1 MPRVIDRLFIGV
13 FLATLAAPLAANLA
27 GRDGADEGEHRTLAA
42 FPRVDGS
49 WSSIRDF
56 APGLDRWFQDHF
68 GFRALLVRW
77 YGTSRY
83 FWLGISPSPLVIRG
97 RDDWLFYE
105 EDGALSDFANDPLM
119 TAAEVESWREMV
131 IRARNWCRAR
141 GIAYVLAIVPDK
153 HVIYPEQF
161 DPHVRRL
168 GPVSRTDQLLAALA
182 DAGVAVDVRPAMLAA
197 KTHERLYHVTDTH
210 WNERGAY
217 VAYRA
222 LIDAVRQQ
230 APAVPRALD
239 RSAFEASSR
248 IRDGMDLAAIIG
260 LTRAL
265 REEELRLLPRGGRA
279 YRVVQPAGGYATG
292 DDPIVVTEIP
302 GSTLPRAIVFRDSF
316 TSALAPFLSEHFRRA
331 VYAWQH
337 EFETNLIE
345 REGADVV
352 IHEIVG
358 RHLYTFTPTPSW
370 IPEP

>member
-1 MPRVIDRLFIGV
+1 MPRWIDRLFVGV
-13 FLATLAAPLAANLA
+13 FLAMLAAPLAANLA
-27 GRDGADEGEHRTLAA
+27 GRDGADKGENRTLTA

-49 WSSIRDF
+49 WSSIRNF
-56 APGLDRWFQDHF
+56 PPGVDGWFQDHF
-68 GFRALLVRW
+68 GFRAMLVRW

-97 RDDWLFYE
+97 KDDWLFYE
-105 EDGALSDFANDPLM
+105 EDSALEDFVNDPLM
-119 TAAEVESWREMV
+119 TPAEIENWRQTV
-131 IRARNWCRAR
+131 VRARDWCRAR
-141 GIAYVLAIVPDK
+141 GMAYVLAIAPDK

-161 DPHVRRL
+161 DPQVRRIR
-168 GPVSRTDQLLAALA
+168 PVSRTDQLFTALA
-182 DAGVAVDVRPAMLAA
+182 DTGVAVDVRPALLEA
-197 KTHERLYHVTDTH
+197 KARERLYHVTDTH

-230 APAVPRALD
+230 APAVPPPLL
-239 RSAFEASSR
+239 RSAFDASSR

-260 LTRAL
+260 LKHAL
-265 REEELRLLPRGGRA
+265 REEDLRLVPSGGRA
-279 YRVVQPAGGYATG
+279 YKVVQPEGGYATG
-292 DDPIVVTEIP
+292 SEPIIVTEIP
-302 GSTLPRAIVFRDSF
+302 GSNLPRAMVFRDSF
-316 TSALAPFLSEHFRRA
+316 TSALAPFLSEHFRRT

-337 EFETNLIE
+337 EFETTLIE

-358 RHLYTFTPTPSW
+358 RHLYSFTPTPSW